1 MTQESPPRAP
11 SLYRFAFAR
20 LTVLT
25 LMVLLLAGLMVSVA
39 NDMYAFVKEDRSVT
53 FTVSSPRSLSELT
66 AMLDEGG
73 VIQNPTVFRLYV
85 RAKGRVETAERF
97 SGTLELNEAMS
108 YREILL
114 AFAEQNKKTEN

>member
-1 MTQESPPRAP
+1 MNRESPTHAP

-25 LMVLLLAGLMVSVA
+25 LMVLLLAGLVISIA

-53 FTVSSPRSLSELT
+53 LAVSSPRSLPELT

-73 VIQNPTVFRLYV
+73 VIKNPTVFRVYV
-85 RAKGRVETAERF
+85 RAKGRTETAERF

-114 AFAEQNKKTEN
+114 ALSEQNENSMN

>member
-1 MTQESPPRAP
+1 MNQESPTRAP

-25 LMVLLLAGLMVSVA
+25 LTVLLLAGLVISIA

-53 FTVSSPRSLSELT
+53 FTVSSPRSLPELT

-73 VIQNPTVFRLYV
+73 VIKNPTVFRLYV
-85 RAKGRVETAERF
+85 RAKGRIETAERF

-114 AFAEQNKKTEN
+114 ALAEQNENKSN